1 MRILPRHFVP
11 LVLAAMLLAL
21 GCGSE
26 PIVVGF
32 MGTLEGKFSDLGVQG
47 RNGVTLAMEE
57 ANAAGG
63 VAGRQLVL
71 KAVNDGGE
79 EDTSRAAVRELAG
92 QRVVAVIGPMTSGMA
107 AAAQPEAKATGL
119 VMVSPTVSS
128 SLFSG
133 MDDNFFRVIPTGTTW
148 SSSLARLC
156 LADGIR
162 RAATV
167 SDLANAPF
175 TVPQSEVFIASFMAG
190 GGEAVEDIRVD
201 TTDKRSW
208 GDVVARIV
216 ASRAEAVYVS
226 LSARD
231 LALLARELRLSGSKA
246 PLYSAMWGYTR
257 EILQAGGRSVEGIVF
272 TVGYDDNN
280 PLPAFQDF
288 KQRYQKRFGHAPSFA
303 ACYGYEAAQVL
314 VRALRETKGTA
325 AGLSEAL
332 KGLGPLDGVQGPLR
346 LDEFGDVERP
356 YFLVTIRGQEF
367 VTLRQVQE

>member
-1 MRILPRHFVP
+1 MRYLPRLFVSLALAP
-11 LVLAAMLLAL
+11 LVLAL

-57 ANAAGG
+57 ANSAGG

-79 EDTSRAAVRELAG
+79 DASSRAAVRELSG
-92 QRVVAVIGPMTSGMA
+92 LGVVAIIGPMTSAMA
-107 AAAQPEAKATGL
+107 TAAQPEAKSREL
-119 VMVSPTVSS
+119 VMVAPTVSS

-175 TVPQSEVFIASFMAG
+175 TVPQSEGFITSFMAG

-201 TTDKRSW
+201 TTAQRSW
-208 GDVVARIV
+208 ADVVARIA

-226 LSARD
+226 LAARD

-246 PLYSAMWGYTR
+246 PIYSAMWAYTR

-288 KQRYQKRFGHAPSFA
+288 KQRYQRRFGHAPSFA

-314 VRALRETKGTA
+314 IRALRETKGTA
-325 AGLSEAL
+325 TGLPGIL

-367 VTLRQVQE
+367 VTLREIHE